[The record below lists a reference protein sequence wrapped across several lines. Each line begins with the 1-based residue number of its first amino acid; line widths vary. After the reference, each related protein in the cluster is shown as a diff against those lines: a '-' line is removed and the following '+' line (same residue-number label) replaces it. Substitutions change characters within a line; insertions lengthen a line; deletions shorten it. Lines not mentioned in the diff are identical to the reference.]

1 MSKNKILFLII
12 NFFLLICESIE
23 DKNNIFDNLRIF
35 NSSNIPI
42 KNIINRIEKE
52 KYLRLLEEETTDD
65 IEPIED
71 NSDSD
76 DNDESSDTA
85 DIDKKNYIY
94 VSFTLLQTRIK
105 DGYLY
110 LYVVANSTFSENINF
125 NLSISVH
132 LTDRIRNLEEQK
144 KFINAKQSGSFKS
157 NIRDNNQLI
166 IILSADLNQINYE
179 ENIQN
184 IKLF

>member
-1 MSKNKILFLII
+1 M
-12 NFFLLICESIE
+12 E
-23 DKNNIFDNLRIF
+23 D
-35 NSSNIPI
+35 
-42 KNIINRIEKE
+42 
-52 KYLRLLEEETTDD
+52 ETTDD
-65 IEPIED
+65 MEPIED

-85 DIDKKNYIY
+85 DNDKNYIY

-110 LYVVANSTFSENINF
+110 LYVVANSTFSENIIF

-144 KFINAKQSGSFKS
+144 IH
-157 NIRDNNQLI
+157 
-166 IILSADLNQINYE
+166 
-179 ENIQN
+179 
-184 IKLF
+184 